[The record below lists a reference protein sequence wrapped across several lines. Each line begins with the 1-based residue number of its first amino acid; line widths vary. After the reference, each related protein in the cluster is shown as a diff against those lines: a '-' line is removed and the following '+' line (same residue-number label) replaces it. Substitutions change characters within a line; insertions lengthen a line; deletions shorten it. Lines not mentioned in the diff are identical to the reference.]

1 MLSMMPDRPRELTM
15 GKLILK
21 RERGFADFFRKYCVY
36 INGHERGR
44 ISWGG
49 TFECE
54 LRPGP
59 CTMHLKIDW
68 CGSNSVT
75 FMAGPDSVIEA
86 TCGSNLRGWKIFKA
100 GQLLFN
106 NPDGWL
112 WLSVTGSGK

>member
-1 MLSMMPDRPRELTM
+1 M

-21 RERGFADFFRKYCVY
+21 RDSGFADFFRKYCVY

-44 ISWGG
+44 VSRGG
-49 TFECE
+49 TFVCE
-54 LRPGP
+54 LKPGP

-75 FMAGPDSVIEA
+75 FMVEPDSVVEA
-86 TCGSNLRGWKIFKA
+86 TCGSNLRGWRVVKA
-100 GQLLFN
+100 GQLLLN

-112 WLSVTGSGK
+112 WLSVAGQSK